1 MANINGNI
9 SHDRW
14 DTVIEKTFGLVDSL
28 GGKWISSGG
37 TQTVV
42 VNKTP
47 TVDRGADVE
56 KILMWVGIG
65 VAVLI
70 LAVVL
75 IVIFKK

>member
-1 MANINGNI
+1 MNGKT
-9 SHDRW
+9 SHFDW
-14 DTVIEKTFGLVDSL
+14 DNLVNQTFHLADSL

-47 TVDRGADVE
+47 TVDRGADTD
-56 KILMWVGIG
+56 KILMWAGIG

-75 IVIFKK
+75 IVVFKK